1 MDRRLHYLNANR
13 GASLIEV
20 LVASLLLSIGLVSFA
35 LAQST
40 SVIRSAESIS
50 RFQAQLLADEW
61 VALVRAHA
69 GQTVPADRYTL
80 WQDQVE
86 QVLTE
91 GQGEVLSG
99 PQGTQRVQV
108 QWQLRHRQQP
118 VIFEQI
124 FLP

>member
-40 SVIRSAESIS
+40 GVIRSAESIS

-69 GQTVPADRYTL
+69 GQAVPANRYVS

-91 GQGEVLSG
+91 GQGEVLAG

-108 QWQLRHRQQP
+108 QWQPRHRQQP

>member
-1 MDRRLHYLNANR
+1 MDRRFHYLNANR

-40 SVIRSAESIS
+40 SVTRSADSIS
-50 RFQAQLLADEW
+50 RFQAQLLAGEW

-69 GQTVPADRYTL
+69 DQAVPPGRYAS

-91 GQGEVLSG
+91 GQGEVLAG

-108 QWQLRHRQQP
+108 QWQPRHRQQP